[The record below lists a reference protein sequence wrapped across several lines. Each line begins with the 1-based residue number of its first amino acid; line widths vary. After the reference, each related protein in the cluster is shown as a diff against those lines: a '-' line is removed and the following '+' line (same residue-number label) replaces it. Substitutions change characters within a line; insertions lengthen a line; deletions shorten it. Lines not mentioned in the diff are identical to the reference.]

1 VNIKLKTKLLTII
14 ILGLLMATL
23 IVSVGCQEELEQ
35 PQAPS
40 PIVLS
45 STLVPNIPL
54 DVYLF
59 AKQSSPTT
67 IPADI
72 INAPQ
77 DVNIESLA
85 VWGVPAEDDF
95 TFGIALTLTS
105 DSEASAVYDE
115 IELEEYGW
123 KKLSGKTI
131 YFVYGSGL
139 AAESL
144 KTAISNNDF
153 KYYDDEESLNAAALL
168 PGDSAT
174 ELAAVALAKPS
185 KELIDFIIRAANA
198 KRPDQLDPIL
208 TLANLKIVASGLYS
222 QHQIDVAE
230 IVKVIYGGGR
240 ISDLNLGSVVLVKSG
255 QPDFIVKFAAERLL
269 EWYGLKKVTLSELS
283 LYKGSWLI
291 DGGETV
297 HTLVRIEGNY
307 IFAAISGQESYAE
320 TLITSIQVK

>member
-1 VNIKLKTKLLTII
+1 M
-14 ILGLLMATL
+14 LGLLMATP
-23 IVSVGCQEELEQ
+23 IVGVGCQEELEQ

-40 PIVLS
+40 PSVLS

-85 VWGVPAEDDF
+85 VWGVPAEGDF

-105 DSEASAVYDE
+105 DSEASAVYDV
-115 IELEEYGW
+115 IELEDGW

-131 YFVYGSGL
+131 YFVCGFGL

-168 PGDSAT
+168 PDGSTT
-174 ELAAVALAKPS
+174 ELAAVALAKPG
-185 KELIDFIIRAANA
+185 KGLIDFIIKATNA
-198 KRPDQLDPIL
+198 KRPDQIDLIL
-208 TLANLKIVASGLYS
+208 KLANLKIVASGLYS

-230 IVKVIYGGGR
+230 IAKVIYGGGR
-240 ISDLNLGSVVLVKSG
+240 ISDPNLGLLVLVKSG
-255 QPDFIVKFAAERLL
+255 YPGFMVEFAAERFL
-269 EWYGLKKVTLSELS
+269 ERSELKKAKLSELS
-283 LYKGSWLI
+283 LYKGSWDI

-297 HTLVRIEGNY
+297 HILIRIEGNC

-320 TLITSIQVK
+320 TLITSVQVE